1 MRVLNQIQP
10 LHLSLVQV
18 SFSLGVGE
26 VVVTSVE
33 VHRESWFIRDKS
45 LMRMALR

>member
-26 VVVTSVE
+26 VVTSVE